1 MITVLIV
8 IFFIALL
15 TMLIAWAITI
25 LMRINSG
32 YWKKKALI
40 ISAIISA
47 CAIVI
52 DVAILT
58 TALLI

>member
-1 MITVLIV
+1 
-8 IFFIALL
+8 
-15 TMLIAWAITI
+15 MLIAWAITI

-52 DVAILT
+52 DVATLT